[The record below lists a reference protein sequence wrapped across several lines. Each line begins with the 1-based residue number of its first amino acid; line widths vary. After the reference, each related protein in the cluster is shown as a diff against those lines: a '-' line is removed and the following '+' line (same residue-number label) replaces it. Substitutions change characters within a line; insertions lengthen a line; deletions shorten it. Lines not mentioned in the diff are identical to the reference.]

1 MLRPARMPTITQNGG
16 ILRSLAARRS
26 RVIVGLYSFAL
37 ALMSFGFVAPASPA
51 ARATIL
57 PATSLPGQRAYPSGG
72 VPGSTA
78 RVIPLRVV
86 DPAAYAREKRRSQEL
101 AKPNRTASA
110 AGAFGSGFSSPSTIG
125 PRAVLFGSL
134 NSAGLSATGEV
145 TPPDTTG
152 AIGADHY
159 VEFVNSQVAAY
170 SRTTLATVSTADLA
184 TFTGG
189 VGVCDPQIKYDP
201 QTSRWFYV
209 ALRCDG
215 TKTQNRLYLGFSKT
229 SDPTDFSIAAGHGW
243 CGYEYNTEKALEDYP
258 KLGLDSQHIIIGTN
272 SFNAETE
279 AFVTAH
285 IISLPKPTGTI
296 EGACPATPAL
306 KQFGG
311 SPLKTSLGSTAFTPE
326 PATVADTSPSGFVVS
341 ADIGGAN
348 IMIWRVGGTPSVP
361 TLEALGA
368 PKVPAFGPAP
378 PVPQPG
384 SGDELDSLDPRL
396 TQAIAAADPNA
407 ASAEAVWTQHTI
419 AGGTRSVVRWYELVP
434 GKLEVRQVG
443 TISDSTKFV
452 FNGAIAP
459 TLTGGAVIN
468 YNTAS
473 SSALVQIAA
482 QSRIGSAPLGTMNTP
497 ITLASSS
504 AVDADFSCP
513 SETGVSE
520 PCRWGDYAGASVDPA
535 NSNVV
540 WGSNQFNGPDALGSA
555 QWATQNFA
563 LVPND
568 LAPAAS
574 FTFSPNPA
582 AAGSAVGFNAAGSTD
597 ADGSIASFTWDFG
610 DGSGGSGAT
619 PSHIFG
625 APGTYTVTLTVT
637 DNGGGTNSTS
647 QQILVTAVTPGS
659 TPTTTSTSTST
670 PTGAVAALPNSHF
683 PSPRGRLNAKTGVL
697 TFSTSVVDPGK
708 FSAVAMFQNGKF
720 GAFSSSNCRK
730 GFIRLSGKCRP
741 AKIVFAKTSKV
752 VAAGTVTI
760 TLRPSGSAL
769 KALKNALR
777 RKKGLPIAIGFSFQ
791 SSLGG
796 SPFSLGQ
803 TMTDKLKK

>member
-1 MLRPARMPTITQNGG
+1 
-16 ILRSLAARRS
+16 
-26 RVIVGLYSFAL
+26 V
-37 ALMSFGFVAPASPA
+37 
-51 ARATIL
+51 
-57 PATSLPGQRAYPSGG
+57 
-72 VPGSTA
+72 
-78 RVIPLRVV
+78 
-86 DPAAYAREKRRSQEL
+86 
-101 AKPNRTASA
+101 
-110 AGAFGSGFSSPSTIG
+110 
-125 PRAVLFGSL
+125 
-134 NSAGLSATGEV
+134 
-145 TPPDTTG
+145 
-152 AIGADHY
+152 
-159 VEFVNSQVAAY
+159 
-170 SRTTLATVSTADLA
+170 
-184 TFTGG
+184 
-189 VGVCDPQIKYDP
+189 
-201 QTSRWFYV
+201 
-209 ALRCDG
+209 
-215 TKTQNRLYLGFSKT
+215 
-229 SDPTDFSIAAGHGW
+229 
-243 CGYEYNTEKALEDYP
+243 
-258 KLGLDSQHIIIGTN
+258 
-272 SFNAETE
+272 
-279 AFVTAH
+279 
-285 IISLPKPTGTI
+285 
-296 EGACPATPAL
+296 L

-443 TISDSTKFV
+443 TISDPTKFV

-497 ITLASSS
+497 ITLASST

-625 APGTYTVTLTVT
+625 APGAYTVTLTVT

-659 TPTTTSTSTST
+659 TPTAGSTSTSTST
-670 PTGAVAALPNSHF
+670 PTGAVAVLPNSHF
-683 PSPRGRLNAKTGVL
+683 PPPRGRLNAKTGVL
-697 TFSTSVVDPGK
+697 TFSTSVVDPGR

-720 GAFSSSNCRK
+720 GAFASASKCK
-730 GFIRLSGKCRP
+730 TGFIRLGGKCRP
-741 AKIVFAKTSKV
+741 AKIVFAKGGRLV
-752 VAAGTVTI
+752 GAAGSVSVTLKPSASG
-760 TLRPSGSAL
+760 LR
-769 KALKNALR
+769 ALKNALTH
-777 RKKGLPIAIGFSFQ
+777 KKGVPVTIVFSFK

-796 SPFSLGQ
+796 SAVSHTQ
-803 TMTDKLKK
+803 SVMVKLKK